1 MNPIATDSYRQSR
14 EQCPPPKLQISTC
27 VVCSLNASQT
37 RYVQYRTPR
46 CRHPPLAARIDVS
59 HAQTPSFPGRYA
71 MSYVSMTRLHD
82 GAGDAAATAVVGAEA
97 TALAALGLDDRA
109 GGRGDGRGRH
119 FGL

>member
-1 MNPIATDSYRQSR
+1 
-14 EQCPPPKLQISTC
+14 
-27 VVCSLNASQT
+27 
-37 RYVQYRTPR
+37 
-46 CRHPPLAARIDVS
+46 
-59 HAQTPSFPGRYA
+59 